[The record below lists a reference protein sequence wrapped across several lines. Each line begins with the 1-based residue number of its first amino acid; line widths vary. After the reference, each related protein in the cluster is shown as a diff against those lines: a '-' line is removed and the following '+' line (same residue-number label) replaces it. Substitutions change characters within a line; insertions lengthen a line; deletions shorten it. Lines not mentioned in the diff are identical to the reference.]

1 MLMIFNHF
9 FLAHLSPSMYF
20 QVFHRHLR
28 LREPRLQLVLSFSDS
43 SYLCQVSSS
52 SIIFYSAILLS
63 AKIWVPSVLLF
74 FFFFLIIF
82 ASLFYLQAL
91 LLLLAIC
98 LAYSQ

>member
-1 MLMIFNHF
+1 MLMILNHF
-9 FLAHLSPSMYF
+9 SLAHLSPSMYF

-28 LREPRLQLVLSFSDS
+28 LREPRLQLVLNFSDS

-63 AKIWVPSVLLF
+63 AKIWVPSVLF